1 MSSSPNT
8 SPDHPPTSTRL
19 KANSMSWVGAGLM
32 GAVIMSPAS
41 GLYFN
46 FAPTSMAAGNVVP
59 LIFLIAMVVT
69 LPTALSYAS
78 LSRSLPSSG
87 SAYTWMRRAIGPV
100 SGVYTGW
107 ILNGFYLL
115 AQVVLPGIGALY
127 FNAILSQIGIPTG
140 FVTWVIGVLLMAAI
154 VVAVNYRGIDVSVKS
169 TLIFMLIE
177 SIVVLALMI
186 TIFVVKGTHGE
197 FGLSEAAN
205 TFNPGAATGGTA
217 AIFVALIFGIQG
229 NVGFDAIAGMAEET
243 HSPRKYIPIATIV
256 GVVAVGTYWIITGIG
271 FTAALSPSEV
281 ADVVNN
287 GGTTASTIAH
297 RYWGGAGELLISVIA
312 FTSILAIF
320 VSQNVASSRALYAM
334 GRQGVAPRWLGV
346 IDPKARVPRNAMT
359 LGLVVT
365 VVVTVLLGALLGTSN
380 QYNWSATF
388 ASSLAL
394 LTYFAVN
401 VANIVYHVRYQRS
414 EFRIVM
420 NGIVPVIGILVVGFV
435 VEKSYL
441 VSLWQS
447 GWTYGGSVQVAVVAW
462 LVLGGLWLLYLRAKQ
477 PHVLDDSAD
486 AESVVPLEASELPR

>member
-1 MSSSPNT
+1 MSSSTNDAPV
-8 SPDHPPTSTRL
+8 PPESTPRL
-19 KANSMSWVGAGLM
+19 KANSMSWIGAGLM

-78 LSRSLPSSG
+78 MSRSLPSSG
-87 SAYTWMRRAIGPV
+87 SAYTWMRSAVGPV
-100 SGVYTGW
+100 SGVFTGW

-127 FNAILSQIGIPTG
+127 FNAILTQIGIPTG
-140 FVTWVIGVLLMAAI
+140 FFTWALGVVLMALI

-169 TLIFMLIE
+169 TLIFMLVE
-177 SIVVLALMI
+177 SIVVLALMV
-186 TIFVVKGTHGE
+186 TIFVVKGSRGE
-197 FGLSEAAN
+197 FGVSDAVN
-205 TFNPGAATGGTA
+205 TFNPGAATGGVA

-243 HSPRKYIPIATIV
+243 HSPRKYIPVATIV
-256 GVVAVGTYWIITGIG
+256 GVVAVGIYWIVTGIG
-271 FTAALSPSEV
+271 FVAALSPAEV
-281 ADVVNN
+281 ADVVNS
-287 GGTTASTIAH
+287 GGTTASTIAQ
-297 RYWGGAGELLISVIA
+297 RYWGGAGELVISVIA
-312 FTSILAIF
+312 FTSIQAIF

-334 GRQGVAPRWLGV
+334 ARQGVAPRWLGV
-346 IDPKARVPRNAMT
+346 IDPAARVPRHAMT
-359 LGLVVT
+359 LGLLVT
-365 VVVTVLLGALLGTSN
+365 VVVTVLLGALLGTTN

-401 VANIVYHVRYQRS
+401 VSNIVYHLRYKRS

-420 NGIVPVIGILVVGFV
+420 NGIVPVVGILVVAFV
-435 VEKSYL
+435 VDRSYL

-447 GWTYGGSVQVAVVAW
+447 GWTYGGSVQVAVMVW
-462 LVLGGLWLLYLRAKQ
+462 LVLGGGWLLYLRARH
-477 PHVLDDSAD
+477 PEVLDESA
-486 AESVVPLEASELPR
+486 EVELSPTVPLS

>member
-1 MSSSPNT
+1 
-8 SPDHPPTSTRL
+8 
-19 KANSMSWVGAGLM
+19 M

-59 LIFLIAMVVT
+59 LIFLIAMLVT

-78 LSRSLPSSG
+78 MSRSLPSSG
-87 SAYTWMRRAIGPV
+87 SAYTWMRRAVGPV
-100 SGVYTGW
+100 WGVYTGW

-127 FNAILSQIGIPTG
+127 FNAILAQIGVPTG
-140 FVTWVIGVLLMAAI
+140 FLTWVVGVLLMAAI

-169 TLIFMLIE
+169 TLIFMLVE

-186 TIFVVKGTHGE
+186 TIFVVKGSAGQ
-197 FGLSEAAN
+197 FGLSDAAH
-205 TFNPGAATGGTA
+205 TFTPGAATGGTA

-256 GVVAVGTYWIITGIG
+256 GVVAVGTYWMVTGVG
-271 FTAALSPSEV
+271 FVAALSPTEV
-281 ADVVNN
+281 ADVVNG
-287 GGTTASTIAH
+287 GGTTASAIAQ
-297 RYWGGAGELLISVIA
+297 RYWGGAGDLVISVIA

-346 IDPKARVPRNAMT
+346 VDAKARVPRHAMT

-394 LTYFAVN
+394 LTYLAVN
-401 VANIVYHVRYQRS
+401 VSNIVFHLRHRRARFHV
-414 EFRIVM
+414 VM
-420 NGIVPVIGILVVGFV
+420 NGVVPVIGILVVGFV

-441 VSLWQS
+441 GSLWQS
-447 GWTYGGSVQVAVVAW
+447 GWTYGGSVQVAVVVW
-462 LVLGGLWLLYLRAKQ
+462 LMLGGAWLLYLRLRH
-477 PHVLDDSAD
+477 PEVLAAD
-486 AESVVPLEASELPR
+486 ADVATAAENDEQRDVAFEPSDLPR